1 MQNENEI
8 LTEPSNEE
16 IKEEKKLPKKKK
28 KEEISVKFD
37 EALYEDPKFTS
48 SHAVKCKVSTARFFD
63 VTIDHISNAYY
74 IFNGKKVDG
83 FYITQLIDRHGFSN
97 GVQESRATLAKKFNM
112 DNTLPIDV
120 AENKLKIILQSS
132 DVIKEYKDLMKDFS
146 DDFLTNTKNNIKY
159 GA

>member
-1 MQNENEI
+1 MQNENQI